1 MIKALIMNELLYEV
15 GKVTFLL
22 GILNNLRYF
31 LVAGIPFL
39 IFYIFYSKKFQILKI
54 QLKEARKSDF
64 LREIKYSLLS
74 GFITAFIVAFLL
86 RTSLKNNSLIYSD
99 LKEYPIYWLF
109 ISYALAIL
117 FHDTWFYWVHRF
129 FHIPWIYKHVHNI
142 HHLSVNPS
150 PWTSFSFHFF
160 EAIGEGLVIIP
171 LAFIV
176 PLHPY
181 TLVFFGFSIFAI
193 NVYGHLGYEIAPK
206 SFRQS
211 FLFELINTSVYH
223 NLHHSKFKGN
233 YGLYFRIWDRMMGTE
248 NKNYVEEFERIQ
260 ARRHINEY
268 SDINIKNKA

>member
-1 MIKALIMNELLYEV
+1 MNELLYEV

-74 GFITAFIVAFLL
+74 GFITAFIVALL
-86 RTSLKNNSLIYSD
+86 FKTSLKNNSLIYSD
-99 LKEYPIYWLF
+99 LNDYPIYWLF

-117 FHDTWFYWVHRF
+117 FHDTWFYWIHRF
-129 FHIPWIYKHVHNI
+129 FHIPWIYKHVHNV

-150 PWTSFSFHFF
+150 PWTSFTFHFF

-206 SFRQS
+206 WFRQS
-211 FLFELINTSVYH
+211 FLFELINTSVHH

-233 YGLYFRIWDRMMGTE
+233 YGLYFRIWDRLMGTE
-248 NKNYVEEFERIQ
+248 NKEYVEEFERIQ
-260 ARRHINEY
+260 ARRPINEY
-268 SDINIKNKA
+268 SEINIKNKA